1 MTEKII
7 EEKKMSR
14 IIYKLSDLA
23 TAEQIKWL
31 NALTSKISNCGN
43 DIIAIDVDIHG
54 YSDLHPFLR
63 LLTDIHTEY
72 GENKNR
78 LVTTTNSICPYLPH
92 DEYLENNSNNSSLL
106 SNEEHSLLK
115 KVFVE
120 YFKQLN
126 NYLKNEDDIM
136 KDYFL
141 IAKDKLKNLALKL
154 ERMDSIY
161 EK

>member
-1 MTEKII
+1 
-7 EEKKMSR
+7 MSR
-14 IIYKLSDLA
+14 ITYKLSDLT
-23 TAEQIKWL
+23 TADQIKWL

-54 YSDLHPFLR
+54 YSNLQPFLR

-78 LVTTTNSICPYLPH
+78 LVTTTKSICSYLQN
-92 DEYLENNSNNSSLL
+92 DEYLEINSNNSSLL
-106 SNEEHSLLK
+106 SKEEHALLK
-115 KVFVE
+115 KVFAE
-120 YFKQLN
+120 YFRQLN
-126 NYLKNEDDIM
+126 NNHLKNEDDIM
-136 KDYFL
+136 DDYFL

-154 ERMDSIY
+154 EGMDSIY

>member
-1 MTEKII
+1 
-7 EEKKMSR
+7 MSR
-14 IIYKLSDLA
+14 ITYKLSDLT
-23 TAEQIKWL
+23 TANQIEWL

-54 YSDLHPFLR
+54 YSNLHPFLR

-78 LVTTTNSICPYLPH
+78 LVTTTNSICPYLPN
-92 DEYLENNSNNSSLL
+92 EKYFEINSNNSSLL
-106 SNEEHSLLK
+106 SKEEHALLK
-115 KVFVE
+115 KVFAE
-120 YFKQLN
+120 YFRQLN
-126 NYLKNEDDIM
+126 NNHLKNEDDIM
-136 KDYFL
+136 DTYFL

-154 ERMDSIY
+154 EGMDSIY

>member
-1 MTEKII
+1 
-7 EEKKMSR
+7 MSR
-14 IIYKLSDLA
+14 ITYKLSDLA

-43 DIIAIDVDIHG
+43 DIIAIDVDI
-54 YSDLHPFLR
+54 YDLSNLHPFLR

-78 LVTTTNSICPYLPH
+78 LVTTTKSICSYLPQ
-92 DEYLENNSNNSSLL
+92 DKYFKNKLNNSRL
-106 SNEEHSLLK
+106 SKEEHSLLK
-115 KVFVE
+115 KVFAE

-126 NYLKNEDDIM
+126 NNHLKNEDDIM
-136 KDYFL
+136 DAYFL
-141 IAKDKLKNLALKL
+141 IAKDNLKNLALKL
-154 ERMDSIY
+154 EGMDSLY